1 MYIWVLA
8 SLLNTNTMKHN
19 LLFIIAFCFATSQFA
34 IAQNSK
40 QTVATNWLIQNRE
53 ILQIQ
58 DAHTLEMLFSKV
70 GLSGE
75 TFRYYQMQN
84 GVQVF
89 DAEITIHVSN
99 NNVVTYY
106 ASTYDASVETINT
119 IPQITQNE
127 AFEIAKNEINAG
139 EIAFK
144 KEELFIYNKRET
156 TILAYIVRL
165 EPKQTPIGSWEII
178 VNAETGTVINVENKA
193 LNHKDKNKKKEEP
206 KAKSSNM
213 MMLVNGSGFVFETD
227 PLTAT
232 NNVYGGQ
239 YVDNND
245 ATNAA
250 LDAARTNVT
259 LLDITQTGGQYYL
272 EGPYA
277 EVVDFESPSKGLFN
291 QASSVFNFN
300 RQQDGFEAVNVYY
313 HIDKSMRYINE
324 TLGINLMPYQYTTGV
339 KVDPSGLNGSDN
351 SHYLG
356 GSGSLS
362 FGEGCVDD
370 AEDADVVLHELG
382 HGLHDWLTNGG
393 LSQVNGLSEGC
404 GDYWANSYK
413 RSLGQWNTTDAS
425 YYYVFGW
432 DGHNTCWNG
441 RVTNYGAQYPSGLIG
456 QIHTD
461 GQMWATTLMEI
472 WEDIGREKTD
482 KAFLEGLAMT
492 NSGTNQQNAAIAVRQ
507 AAIDMGTAHGYTC
520 ADIQAMTNRFTAQG
534 YNMPAYNCNLSV
546 DEFNLNTVAIYPN
559 PTNGLISFKNLKE
572 EQVATIYNMLGQK
585 VKTQSVNS
593 TTNSIDVSSLATGTY
608 FIKFNGVGAVLKFI
622 KE

>member
-1 MYIWVLA
+1 
-8 SLLNTNTMKHN
+8 MKNHL
-19 LLFIIAFCFATSQFA
+19 LLFFAFFFA
-34 IAQNSK
+34 ISQNLQAQNSK
-40 QTVATNWLIQNRE
+40 GIIAKTWLTQNRE
-53 ILQIQ
+53 VLEIQ
-58 DAHTLEMLFSKV
+58 ENHTFEMLFSKAV
-70 GLSGE
+70 FSGE
-75 TFRYYQMQN
+75 TFRFYQMLN
-84 GVQVF
+84 GIQVF

-106 ASTYDASVETINT
+106 QSTYNKNVAIINIT
-119 IPQITQNE
+119 PQITQNE

-144 KEELFIYNKRET
+144 KEELFIYNKQET
-156 TILAYIVRL
+156 SILAYVVRI

-206 KAKSSNM
+206 KAKNSNM

-291 QASSVFNFN
+291 QASSAFNFN

-339 KVDPSGLNGSDN
+339 KVDPSGLSGSDN

-520 ADIQAMTNRFTAQG
+520 EDIQAITSRFTAQG

-546 DEFNLNTVAIYPN
+546 DEFNVNTVAIYPN
-559 PTNGLISFKNLKE
+559 PTNGLISFKNLTGLHN
-572 EQVATIYNMLGQK
+572 VSVINMLGQK
-585 VKTQSVNS
+585 VMTGTIN
-593 TTNSIDVSSLATGTY
+593 TTNNVLNVSKLFTGTY
-608 FIKFNGVGAVLKFI
+608 FIKLTGVDIVLKFI
-622 KE
+622 KK